1 MKILIAPDSFK
12 GCMTAK
18 EACEA
23 IEKGLKNIDADA
35 QIVKVPMADGGE
47 GTVQALVDALNGKI
61 ITKKVTGPLNK
72 PVTAFYGLIEQKRLA
87 VIEMSAASGIQFVN
101 HDTADPLHATT
112 YGTGE
117 LILDALQRGAEKFII
132 GLGGSATNDGG
143 AGMAQALGVRFL
155 DEDNQEL
162 PVGGIA
168 LEKLVRIDQTQM
180 SPLLDKATFSIA
192 CDVSCPLTGKNGAS
206 IVFGPQKGANETE
219 VKLLDNALA
228 HYADIVAPELK
239 NAFGAGAAGGLV
251 FAMMAFLNAVPNPGA
266 DLVIDAVGL
275 NEKSSDC
282 DLAITGEG
290 SIDFQTAFG
299 KTPMAVTECVK
310 KNSPNCTIVGLC
322 GHLGKN
328 VDVLYEKG
336 FDALFPIVSGPQSLE
351 EAMENGEL
359 NLTRTAEN
367 VLRLIKRTK
376 FSI

>member
-23 IEKGLKNIDADA
+23 LEKGLQNIDADA

-117 LILDALQRGAEKFII
+117 LILDALEHGAEKFII

-155 DEDNQEL
+155 DENDQDL
-162 PVGGIA
+162 PFGGIA
-168 LEKLVRIDQTQM
+168 LEKLVRIDRTQM
-180 SPLLDKATFSIA
+180 TPLLDKAKFSIA

-206 IVFGPQKGANETE
+206 FIFGPQKGATSTE
-219 VKLLDNALA
+219 VKLLDNALD
-228 HYADIVAPELK
+228 HYADIVAPKLK
-239 NAFGAGAAGGLV
+239 NAFGAGAAGGLG

-275 NEKSSDC
+275 NEKASDC
-282 DLAITGEG
+282 DLVITGEG

-310 KNSPNCTIVGLC
+310 KASPNCITVGLC
-322 GHLGKN
+322 GHLGT
-328 VDVLYEKG
+328 DVGMLYEKG

-351 EAMENGEL
+351 EAIENGEL
-359 NLTRTAEN
+359 NLTKTAEN

>member
-1 MKILIAPDSFK
+1 MDGVETLS
-12 GCMTAK
+12 C
-18 EACEA
+18 
-23 IEKGLKNIDADA
+23 GLA
-35 QIVKVPMADGGE
+35 
-47 GTVQALVDALNGKI
+47 
-61 ITKKVTGPLNK
+61 ITK
-72 PVTAFYGLIEQKRLA
+72 
-87 VIEMSAASGIQFVN
+87 
-101 HDTADPLHATT
+101 H
-112 YGTGE
+112 
-117 LILDALQRGAEKFII
+117 I
-132 GLGGSATNDGG
+132 GSRSPI
-143 AGMAQALGVRFL
+143 GVM
-155 DEDNQEL
+155 
-162 PVGGIA
+162 I
-168 LEKLVRIDQTQM
+168 
-180 SPLLDKATFSIA
+180 S
-192 CDVSCPLTGKNGAS
+192 PLTGKNGAS

-239 NAFGAGAAGGLV
+239 NAFGAGAAGGLG

-359 NLTRTAEN
+359 NLTRAAEN

>member
-1 MKILIAPDSFK
+1 M
-12 GCMTAK
+12 
-18 EACEA
+18 
-23 IEKGLKNIDADA
+23 
-35 QIVKVPMADGGE
+35 
-47 GTVQALVDALNGKI
+47 
-61 ITKKVTGPLNK
+61 
-72 PVTAFYGLIEQKRLA
+72 
-87 VIEMSAASGIQFVN
+87 
-101 HDTADPLHATT
+101 
-112 YGTGE
+112 
-117 LILDALQRGAEKFII
+117 
-132 GLGGSATNDGG
+132 
-143 AGMAQALGVRFL
+143 
-155 DEDNQEL
+155 
-162 PVGGIA
+162 
-168 LEKLVRIDQTQM
+168 
-180 SPLLDKATFSIA
+180 
-192 CDVSCPLTGKNGAS
+192 TGKNGAS

-239 NAFGAGAAGGLV
+239 NAFGAGAAGGLG

-299 KTPMAVTECVK
+299 KTQ
-310 KNSPNCTIVGLC
+310 I
-322 GHLGKN
+322 
-328 VDVLYEKG
+328 
-336 FDALFPIVSGPQSLE
+336 ALFPIVSGPQSLE

>member
-23 IEKGLKNIDADA
+23 IEKGLQNIDADA

-87 VIEMSAASGIQFVN
+87 VIEMSAASGIQFVSPE
-101 HDTADPLHATT
+101 TADPLHATT

-143 AGMAQALGVRFL
+143 AGMAQALGIRFL
-155 DEDNQEL
+155 DENNHEL

-239 NAFGAGAAGGLV
+239 NAFGAGAAGGLG

-275 NEKSSDC
+275 NEKASDC

-290 SIDFQTAFG
+290 SIDFQTSFG

-310 KNSPNCTIVGLC
+310 KNSPNCIIVGLC
-322 GHLGKN
+322 GHLGKD

>member
-1 MKILIAPDSFK
+1 
-12 GCMTAK
+12 MTAK

-23 IEKGLKNIDADA
+23 IEKGLQNIDADA

-72 PVTAFYGLIEQKRLA
+72 PVNAFYGLIEQKRLA

-101 HDTADPLHATT
+101 HDTADPMHATT

-117 LILDALQRGAEKFII
+117 LILDALKHGAEKFII

-155 DEDNQEL
+155 DENDQEL
-162 PVGGIA
+162 PFGGIA

-219 VKLLDNALA
+219 VKLLDNALD

-239 NAFGAGAAGGLV
+239 NAFGAGAAGGLG

-275 NEKSSDC
+275 NEKASDC

-290 SIDFQTAFG
+290 SIDSQTAFG

-310 KNSPNCTIVGLC
+310 KNSPNCIVVGLC
-322 GHLGKN
+322 GHLGKD

-351 EAMENGEL
+351 EAIENGEL
-359 NLTRTAEN
+359 NLTRTAET

>member
-18 EACEA
+18 EACAA
-23 IEKGLKNIDADA
+23 IEKGLKNIDASA

-72 PVTAFYGLIEQKRLA
+72 PVNAFYGLIEQKHLA
-87 VIEMSAASGIQFVN
+87 VIEMSAASGIQFVSSE
-101 HDTADPLHATT
+101 TADPLHATT

-117 LILDALQRGAEKFII
+117 LILDALQRGAKRFII

-155 DEDNQEL
+155 DKNNQEL
-162 PVGGIA
+162 PLGGIA
-168 LEKLVRIDQTQM
+168 LGKLARIDRTQM
-180 SPLLDKATFSIA
+180 TPLLDKAAFSIA

-206 IVFGPQKGANETE
+206 FVFGPQKGATETD

-228 HYADIVAPELK
+228 HYADIAAPELK
-239 NAFGAGAAGGLV
+239 DAFGAGAAGGLG
-251 FAMMAFLNAVPNPGA
+251 FAMMAFLNAVPDPGA
-266 DLVIDAVGL
+266 RLIIDAVGL
-275 NEKSSDC
+275 DKKAADC

-299 KTPMAVTECVK
+299 KTPMAVAECVR
-310 KNSPNCTIVGLC
+310 KNSPDCITVGLC
-322 GHLGKN
+322 GHLGKD
-328 VDVLYEKG
+328 VDMLYKKG

-351 EAMENGEL
+351 DAVKNGEL
-359 NLTRTAEN
+359 NLTRTSEN

-376 FSI
+376 FS

>member
-1 MKILIAPDSFK
+1 
-12 GCMTAK
+12 MTAK

-117 LILDALQRGAEKFII
+117 LILDALQRGAEEFII

-239 NAFGAGAAGGLV
+239 NAFGAGAAGGLG

-310 KNSPNCTIVGLC
+310 KTSPNCTVVGLC

-351 EAMENGEL
+351 EAMENGEI